1 MKSKKVLCIQ
11 DMSGV
16 GRCSLTVISPVLSVK
31 GIQCV
36 PLPTAV
42 LSTHYGGFGSVAQQ
56 DLTQFCIDSLK
67 EYRRIGV
74 QFDCVLSGF
83 IANKVQV
90 KLISDAFEYSQAAVK
105 ICDPVMADNG
115 KLYSSVDK
123 DIVDGI
129 TQLCYKSD
137 IILPNTT
144 EANILLGKDCTKQI
158 FAKDEIALMAVQL
171 SKKYDCSVVITGA
184 KLNDDTVCC
193 CVVQKG
199 GSTAQFIECNYIP
212 VHFPGTGDLFGATM
226 TAYLMEGKNLAVSVE
241 KACRFVEL
249 CVKNTWQQGETD
261 TRYGVELEQNLRY
274 LID

>member
-16 GRCSLTVISPVLSVK
+16 GRCSITVISPVLSVK
-31 GIQCV
+31 GIQCI
-36 PLPTAV
+36 PMPTAV

-56 DLTQFCIDSLK
+56 DLTQFCIDSLN
-67 EYRRIGV
+67 EYKRIGI

-83 IANKVQV
+83 IANKAQAE
-90 KLISDAFEYSQAAVK
+90 LIKNAFDYSQSGIK

-115 KLYSSVDK
+115 KLYSSIDD
-123 DIVDGI
+123 DIMDGI
-129 TQLCYKSD
+129 IQICYKSD
-137 IILPNTT
+137 IIVPNTT
-144 EANILLGKDCTKQI
+144 EANILLGNDYSQTVFTKKQI
-158 FAKDEIALMAVQL
+158 ADMALQL
-171 SKKYDCSVVITGA
+171 KEKYDCSVVITGA
-184 KLNDDTVCC
+184 KLDDGTVSC
-193 CVVQKG
+193 CVAEKDKISAIFV
-199 GSTAQFIECNYIP
+199 ACNYIP

-226 TAYLMEGKNLAVSVE
+226 TANLLEGKNLTASVE

-249 CVKNTWQQGETD
+249 CVKNTWQDENVD

>member
-16 GRCSLTVISPVLSVK
+16 GRCSLTVVSPVLSIK

-36 PLPTAV
+36 PMPTAV

-56 DLTQFCIDSLK
+56 DLTQFCLDSLK
-67 EYRRIGV
+67 EYKRIGV

-83 IANKVQV
+83 IANKAQAQ
-90 KLISDAFEYSQAAVK
+90 LIENAFDYSPAALK

-115 KLYSSVDK
+115 KLYSSISS
-123 DIVDGI
+123 DIMQAI

-137 IILPNTT
+137 IIVPNTT
-144 EANILLGKDCTKQI
+144 EANILLGNDYSQLVFTR
-158 FAKDEIALMAVQL
+158 DEAAAMALQL
-171 SKKYDCSVVITGA
+171 KEKYDCSVVITGA
-184 KLNDDTVCC
+184 KLDDGSVSC
-193 CVVQKG
+193 CVAQKYAD
-199 GSTAQFIECNYIP
+199 TAQFVSCNYIP

-226 TAYLMEGKNLAVSVE
+226 TAYLLEGKTLSQSVE

-249 CVKNTWQQGETD
+249 CVRNTWQEGETD

-274 LID
+274 LLD

>member
-31 GIQCV
+31 GVQCV

-56 DLTQFCIDSLK
+56 DLTQFCIDTLK
-67 EYRRIGV
+67 EYERIGV
-74 QFDCVLSGF
+74 KFDCVLSGF
-83 IANKVQV
+83 IANKAQA
-90 KLISDAFEYSQAAVK
+90 KLIKDAFDYSADAIK

-115 KLYSSVDK
+115 KLYSSIDS
-123 DIVDGI
+123 DIIDGI

-137 IILPNTT
+137 IIVPNTT
-144 EANILLGKDCTKQI
+144 EANILLNNDCSQIVFTAEQVADMALQLKD
-158 FAKDEIALMAVQL
+158 
-171 SKKYDCSVVITGA
+171 KYDCSVVITGA
-184 KLNDDTVCC
+184 KLDDGTVKC
-193 CVVQKG
+193 CVAQKG
-199 GSTAQFIECNYIP
+199 NAAAEFVNCNYIP

-226 TAYLMEGKNLAVSVE
+226 TANLLEGKSLTVSVE

-249 CVKNTWQQGETD
+249 CVKNTWQGENTD